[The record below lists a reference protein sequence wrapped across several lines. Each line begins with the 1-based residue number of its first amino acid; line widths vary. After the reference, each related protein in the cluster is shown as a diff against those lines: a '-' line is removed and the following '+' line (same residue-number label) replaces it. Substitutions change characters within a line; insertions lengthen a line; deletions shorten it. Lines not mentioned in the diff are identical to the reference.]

1 LIISAMSSGLDPK
14 NHMVF
19 DLGMQ
24 RDPEPDEAR
33 LALVTGASRGIGL
46 AIARRLAADGYHVVL
61 CARSSDVIEG
71 HAAQL
76 RAEGRLASAL
86 TCDLSDRTAI
96 AALLVE
102 YEQQFSRMDVLFNNA
117 GALPTAQVAES
128 VDYDEWDRT
137 LEVNV
142 TAPWYLASRFRRLMR
157 PGSVVVNVA
166 STAAYYPSRGLV
178 AYNVSK
184 AALVMLTRV
193 LALEWARH
201 GVRVVG
207 VAPGKIDTE
216 LLAPIKAYAESRN
229 VEWNPQRRVGA
240 AEEVAGLVGYLV
252 SDAAAFITGTVFPID
267 GGELLVASSDTP
279 K

>member
-1 LIISAMSSGLDPK
+1 
-14 NHMVF
+14 MVF
-19 DLGMQ
+19 DLAMQ
-24 RDPEPDEAR
+24 RDQEPDDTL

-46 AIARRLAADGYHVVL
+46 AIARRLCADGYHVVL
-61 CARSSDVIEG
+61 CARSTDAIEA

-76 RAEGRLASAL
+76 RGEGRQASAL
-86 TCDLSDRTAI
+86 TCDLSDR
-96 AALLVE
+96 AAVADLLAV
-102 YEQQFSRMDVLFNNA
+102 YEQRFGRMDVLVNNA
-117 GALPTAQVAES
+117 GALPTAQHADT
-128 VDYDEWDRT
+128 VDYPEWDRT
-137 LEVNV
+137 LELNV
-142 TAPWYLASRFRRLMR
+142 TAPWYLATRSRRLMR

-166 STAAYYPSRGLV
+166 STAAFYPSRGLV

-240 AEEVAGLVGYLV
+240 AEDVAGMVGYLV
-252 SDAAAFITGTVFPID
+252 SDAAAFVTGTVFPID